1 MTENRKRHPAGDER
15 GHERNVSRPLRYRDE
30 WRDLLQRKQ
39 AEAKG
44 KDTLRQRVHLWAFT
58 WAVDLG
64 PEGVLVLVLG
74 LCFVLYMVVAAIL
87 RISPF

>member
-15 GHERNVSRPLRYRDE
+15 GHEHNVSRSLCYRDE
-30 WRDLLQRKQ
+30 WRDLPRRKQ
-39 AEAKG
+39 GEAKG

-64 PEGVLVLVLG
+64 VEGVLVLALG
-74 LCFVLYMVVAAIL
+74 FCFVVYMVVAAVL